1 LFGQTHRGG
10 CNFWKWEDVYE
21 DNLKKIG
28 EICQDQ
34 DNASSSMNQISGR
47 SKKGKM
53 EIVTGGKIKNERP
66 LMEIVL
72 LLKLVIFYLGVIVCL
87 MLVVVCKQCV
97 VGLVWYSLCVLL
109 LLLNMTDYE

>member
-1 LFGQTHRGG
+1 LFGQTHKDG

-34 DNASSSMNQISGR
+34 ANASSSMNHIFGR

-53 EIVTGGKIKNERP
+53 ESVTGGNIQIER
-66 LMEIVL
+66 LVMDIVL
-72 LLKLVIFYLGVIVCL
+72 LLKLVIFCLGVIVCL
-87 MLVVVCKQCV
+87 MLVVVCKQ
-97 VGLVWYSLCVLL
+97 
-109 LLLNMTDYE
+109 